1 MILKKKSKNARPGSA
16 LLIAILILCA
26 GASAVHARWVWTA
39 RTGWVRAGSGPPPTA
54 RELYAEAMKA
64 YRARRFDDAIEG
76 FEEIRGRYPDSP
88 EARET
93 ALPLAE
99 SAFHNRDYEEALE
112 AFDRILEAKPEARV
126 LDRALWRKYQIG
138 LAFLS
143 GAKRHFLG
151 IPYAHRSYGAELL
164 DKLTTEYPFKPFS
177 DDALLEIGHF
187 YFRDRSYED
196 AETVYERL
204 IRNYPE
210 SEWFGTAE
218 FYLALSAR
226 RRIRSVDND
235 PALVREAMKRFRRY
249 LADNREGTHVP
260 EANRYVKELHEMEA
274 EHELRVARFY
284 GRLGKPKA
292 ARIYYEWIVGRFPG
306 TPAREE
312 AEAWLRGHPEEGS

>member
-1 MILKKKSKNARPGSA
+1 MFKNRY
-16 LLIAILILCA
+16 LYCAILVLA
-26 GASAVHARWVWTA
+26 SVTPGAQARWVWTA

-64 YRARRFDDAIEG
+64 YRARHFDDAIEG
-76 FEEIRGRYPDSP
+76 FEEIQDRYPDSP
-88 EARET
+88 EARES

-99 SAFHNRDYEEALE
+99 SYFHTQAYEDALE
-112 AFDRILEAKPEARV
+112 AFDRILEGKPEAGL

-151 IPYAHRSYGAELL
+151 IPYTHRSYGAELL

-187 YFRDRSYED
+187 YYRDKQFED

-218 FYLALSAR
+218 FYIALSAR
-226 RRIRSVDND
+226 KRIRGVDND
-235 PALVREAMKRFRRY
+235 PSLVREALKRFRRY

-260 EANRYVKELHEMEA
+260 EANRHVRELAEMEA
-274 EHELRVARFY
+274 EHEVRVARFY
-284 GRLGKPKA
+284 ARLGKPAA
-292 ARIYYEWIVGRFPG
+292 ARIHFEWVVGKFPG
-306 TPAREE
+306 TSAREK
-312 AEAWLRGHPEEGS
+312 AETWLRDHPEEGR